1 MPSSHRR
8 TSALVILGLI
18 LLSPLPS
25 AGELRGHAMELRA
38 DFTAPEISLS
48 EQIWEIVARLWGKD
62 GGSADPKEESQ
73 PAATGS
79 LIKCEN
85 GGSIDPDGH
94 CRP

>member
-1 MPSSHRR
+1 MPSSHHR

-18 LLSPLPS
+18 LLSPSLS
-25 AGELRGHAMELRA
+25 AAEIRGHGIQLHTDLRA
-38 DFTAPEISLS
+38 PELSLGK
-48 EQIWEIVARLWGKD
+48 QLWGIVSRLWGQ
-62 GGSADPKEESQ
+62 GASADPKEESQ

-79 LIKCEN
+79 LIKCDN